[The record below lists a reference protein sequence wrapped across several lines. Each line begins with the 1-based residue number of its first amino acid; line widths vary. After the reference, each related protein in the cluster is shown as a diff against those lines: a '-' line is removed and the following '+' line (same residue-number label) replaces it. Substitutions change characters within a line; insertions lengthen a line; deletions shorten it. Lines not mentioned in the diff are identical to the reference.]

1 MKIRSAD
8 ELLDF
13 LATRKQRRKRELISL
28 LHDLST
34 RSGETAPHVRRTAIL
49 LAYAHWE
56 GFVKEAA
63 RAYVHLVAY
72 KSRPLSALAP
82 NFQALACRQ
91 TLSIA
96 QGATRRIAPHI
107 AVVEMMTANA
117 DRSIRIDANTAID
130 TESNL
135 GSEVFKN
142 ICESVGVMYLP
153 AWSVEGPFMDDLF
166 ENRCAIAH
174 GELLTPEVEYAVE
187 AIKFSLKWIE
197 AFSTDIENQALQAAY
212 LRASQAQFAQQGAA
226 ADAAKPRG

>member
-13 LATRKQRRKRELISL
+13 LAERKQRRKRELISL
-28 LHDLST
+28 RHNLSS
-34 RSGETAPHVRRTAIL
+34 RSGKVVPHAMRTAIL

-72 KSRPLSALAP
+72 KSRPLSALSP
-82 NFQALACRQ
+82 NFRALACRQ

-96 QGATRRIAPHI
+96 QGAKRRVAPHI
-107 AVVEMMTANA
+107 AVVEMMTENA
-117 DRSIRIDANTAID
+117 DQSIRIDANAAID

-135 GSEVFKN
+135 GWEVFKN
-142 ICESVGVMYLP
+142 ICESVGVSYLP
-153 AWSVEGPFMDDLF
+153 DWSIEGPFMDDLY

-174 GELLTPEVEYAVE
+174 GELHIPTVEYAVE
-187 AIKFSLKWIE
+187 AVEFSLKWIE
-197 AFSTDIENQALQAAY
+197 NFSTEIENLALQEAY
-212 LRASQAQFAQQGAA
+212 LSPSQAQFSQ
-226 ADAAKPRG
+226 